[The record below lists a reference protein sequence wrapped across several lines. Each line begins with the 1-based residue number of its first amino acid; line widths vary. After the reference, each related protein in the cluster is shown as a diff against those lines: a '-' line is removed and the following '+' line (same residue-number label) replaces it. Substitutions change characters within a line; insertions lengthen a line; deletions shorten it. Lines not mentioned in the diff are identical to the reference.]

1 MRDSAGK
8 GVSMER
14 RRLRSIL
21 ACACALSTFAAFPAT
36 DSKAEQEVRALSAQ
50 EVQAFLGRDR
60 EKLAA
65 LWADDFVV
73 TNPLNQL
80 VDKRQVLGMIDSGML
95 VLTSLTRQVELARV
109 YGDMVILIGSEDC
122 VWGGKMPMAGKPSHL
137 RFTAM
142 WMKRGGRWQEAVRHA
157 NVVPPR
163 Q

>member
-1 MRDSAGK
+1 
-8 GVSMER
+8 MER
-14 RRLRSIL
+14 RRLRSIV
-21 ACACALSTFAAFPAT
+21 ACACALAAVPALPAT
-36 DSKAEQEVRALSAQ
+36 DSKAEREVRALSAQ

-60 EKLAA
+60 DKLAA
-65 LWADDFVV
+65 LWADEFVV

-95 VLTSLTRQVELARV
+95 VITSFTRQVELARV

-142 WMKRGGRWQEAVRHA
+142 WMKHGGRWQEVVRHA
-157 NVVPPR
+157 NIAPPR